1 MARSTVRAKPGAKP
15 GSKSK
20 AKPVRKPAPSPAS
33 RSKPAPKPAAG
44 PGTPAD
50 YIAALPEPRRSE
62 IARIDAF
69 IRATVPDLA
78 PCLTAGMLG
87 YGPFHYRYAT
97 GREGDTAKIG
107 LSSRAQYI
115 ALYSCAADAKGY
127 VAERYRARLPAADI
141 GKSCVRFKRFDDLDR
156 AALRDLLLETA
167 RTGYGV

>member
-1 MARSTVRAKPGAKP
+1 MARSTARSGAK
-15 GSKSK
+15 
-20 AKPVRKPAPSPAS
+20 S
-33 RSKPAPKPAAG
+33 RSKPRSRPAAG
-44 PGTPAD
+44 APPRAAASPAS

-78 PCLTAGMLG
+78 PCVTAGMLG
-87 YGPFHYRYAT
+87 YGPFHYRYAS

-115 ALYSCAADAKGY
+115 SLYACAADARGY

-141 GKSCVRFKRFDDLDR
+141 GKACVRFKRFDDLDR
-156 AALRDLLLETA
+156 AAVRDLLLEAA
-167 RTGYGV
+167 RTGYGI

>member
-1 MARSTVRAKPGAKP
+1 MPTATRRTRTKA
-15 GSKSK
+15 GSKSGAGSK
-20 AKPVRKPAPSPAS
+20 ARS
-33 RSKPAPKPAAG
+33 RPAAG
-44 PGTPAD
+44 SVEKGAASPEA

-78 PCLTAGMLG
+78 PCMTAGMLG

-115 ALYSCAADAKGY
+115 ALYSCAADARGF

-141 GKSCVRFKRFDDLDR
+141 GRSCVRFKRFDDLDR
-156 AALRDLLLETA
+156 AAVRDLLLETA
-167 RTGYGV
+167 RTGYEA